1 MDYMQDA
8 AAVAE
13 MPAKKQTR
21 KSPSTTTASKKKTNA
36 STPTPSPT
44 PTPMVES
51 VIDAGLELIESLTI
65 DPKIVNETN
74 NPVTAPG
81 PTIITQS
88 EDCIKKRG
96 RKPQGGKIIKKTKST
111 EQQEEMRPNI
121 ILHLKCFIKDLNH
134 DILEDNCNIQPYT
147 DDAMVATYKSIQ
159 EPDVAFT
166 GKTIHTKI
174 RELEQNLHTNN
185 VNDKKAG
192 CFHCTCSF
200 DNTPFYI
207 PKCFMN
213 GAYQVYGCFCMP
225 ECAAAYLFKESL
237 DSNVKFERYY
247 MLNHI
252 YGKANGYTQNI
263 KLAPSPYYFLDKF
276 YGNLTIHEYRS
287 LCKKEKY
294 FFIVDK
300 PLTRVMPE
308 LYEDNDTH
316 IIHNKFI
323 NANNKMK
330 AKAQSKASILS
341 ETFSGS
347 SSH

>member
-1 MDYMQDA
+1 MQDA

-13 MPAKKQTR
+13 MPAKKQPR
-21 KSPSTTTASKKKTNA
+21 KSTSTTASKKKATA
-36 STPTPSPT
+36 SQPMPT
-44 PTPMVES
+44 PTPTIEY
-51 VIDAGLELIESLTI
+51 VISEGLELTI
-65 DPKIVNETN
+65 DPLIINETN
-74 NPVTAPG
+74 ATVPAPPTIPTNT
-81 PTIITQS
+81 PTIITQT
-88 EDCIKKRG
+88 EECVKKRG

-111 EQQEEMRPNI
+111 DVQEEMRPNI
-121 ILHLKCFIKDLNH
+121 ILHLKCFIKDLDH
-134 DILEDNCNIQPYT
+134 DILEDNCNVQPYT
-147 DDAMVATYKSIQ
+147 DDTMVANYKSIQ
-159 EPDVAFT
+159 EPEVAFT

-185 VNDKKAG
+185 VNDKKAC
-192 CFHCTCSF
+192 CFHCTYQF

-225 ECAAAYLFKESL
+225 ECAAAYLFKENI
-237 DSNVKFERYY
+237 DTNVKFERYY
-247 MLNHI
+247 MMNHI

-330 AKAQSKASILS
+330 AKAQSKASILN

>member
-1 MDYMQDA
+1 MQDA

-13 MPAKKQTR
+13 MPAKKQPR
-21 KSPSTTTASKKKTNA
+21 KSTTTASKKKANA
-36 STPTPSPT
+36 STPPIET
-44 PTPMVES
+44 
-51 VIDAGLELIESLTI
+51 VISAGLELII
-65 DPKIVNETN
+65 DPLIINETN
-74 NPVTAPG
+74 ATVPSPVTSPT
-81 PTIITQS
+81 PTIITQT
-88 EDCIKKRG
+88 EECVKKRG

-111 EQQEEMRPNI
+111 DVQEEVRPNI
-121 ILHLKCFIKDLNH
+121 ILHLKCFIKDIDNDL
-134 DILEDNCNIQPYT
+134 LEDTCNIQPYMEDT
-147 DDAMVATYKSIQ
+147 MVSNYKSIQ
-159 EPDVAFT
+159 EPEVSFT

-185 VNDKKAG
+185 VNDKKAC
-192 CFHCTCSF
+192 CFHCTYQF

-225 ECAAAYLFKESL
+225 ECAAAYLFKENI
-237 DSNVKFERYY
+237 DANVKFERYY
-247 MLNHI
+247 MMNHI

-263 KLAPSPYYFLDKF
+263 KLAPSPQYFLDKY

-330 AKAQSKASILS
+330 SKAQSKTSILN

-347 SSH
+347 H